1 MDLIVFR
8 HFSSFLPHLHLPV
21 PVPLLYLLTKAR
33 YLAGTYPKRI
43 RPLYYVYCIVNAHYT
58 SILYSYTLRR

>member
-8 HFSSFLPHLHLPV
+8 HFSSFLPHLQPPV
-21 PVPLLYLLTKAR
+21 PVPLLLTKAR

-43 RPLYYVYCIVNAHYT
+43 RPLYIV
-58 SILYSYTLRR
+58 